1 MLILPGALYLND
13 WYTKTQLDGD
23 ILLSVSETGYSNDRL
38 SLHWLHYFHKFSS
51 QRQLGAYRLLL
62 LDGYGL
68 HCTKEFID
76 YCDENK
82 IIPFC
87 LPPHSTHLLQ
97 PLDVVVFQ
105 PLKHFHAEAVEQA
118 TRTGCSDF
126 NKIEFLAA
134 IDSIRV
140 QAFKHSTILSVF
152 RKCGL
157 IPYSTSIILSK
168 LQESTPP
175 PTYHAYASTSP
186 EHVQPQTPSRQRL
199 SKFVP
204 TSRTVHS
211 LKQHADYLWQ
221 ADPTSDNFC
230 ISLNFFLKGSLAQAH
245 SGAQAQD
252 DLQYTQAADIA

>member
-1 MLILPGALYLND
+1 MLILPGALHLND
-13 WYTKTQLDGD
+13 WYTKSQLDGD

-51 QRQLGAYRLLL
+51 QRQVGAYRLLL

-134 IDSIRV
+134 CHKS
-140 QAFKHSTILSVF
+140 
-152 RKCGL
+152 
-157 IPYSTSIILSK
+157 
-168 LQESTPP
+168 
-175 PTYHAYASTSP
+175 
-186 EHVQPQTPSRQRL
+186 
-199 SKFVP
+199 
-204 TSRTVHS
+204 
-211 LKQHADYLWQ
+211 
-221 ADPTSDNFC
+221 
-230 ISLNFFLKGSLAQAH
+230 
-245 SGAQAQD
+245 
-252 DLQYTQAADIA
+252 